1 MDIVFIMLV
10 QLGGGGGGGGGVWA
24 TTHFSWPVAL
34 M

>member
-10 QLGGGGGGGGGVWA
+10 QLGGGGGGGGVWA
-24 TTHFSWPVAL
+24 TTHFSWPVPL